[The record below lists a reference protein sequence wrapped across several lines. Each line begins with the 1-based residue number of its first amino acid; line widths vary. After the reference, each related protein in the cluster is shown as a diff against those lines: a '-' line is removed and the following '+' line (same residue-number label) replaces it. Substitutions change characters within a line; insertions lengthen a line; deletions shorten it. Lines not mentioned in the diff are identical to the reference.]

1 MILIPKIILSTSSQY
16 FFSKK
21 QATTHFIW
29 FTGILMITVDPNN
42 RSILWMVSCDR
53 IQYSSIC
60 TLYFLK
66 LFCFFTANNFSHCPS
81 KKRKNDIID
90 DKIQENTMNYN
101 YYVYYLP
108 LKKYSLLFFL
118 IMSIKRTEAK
128 MLMF

>member
-53 IQYSSIC
+53 IQYSSTC
-60 TLYFLK
+60 TLYFFK
-66 LFCFFTANNFSHCPS
+66 VVLFFYCQQFLPLPFE
-81 KKRKNDIID
+81 KRKNDIID

>member
-81 KKRKNDIID
+81 KKEKNDID

-101 YYVYYLP
+101 YSVYYLP

>member
-1 MILIPKIILSTSSQY
+1 MKCLEIFHLKISLF
-16 FFSKK
+16 FFS
-21 QATTHFIW
+21 
-29 FTGILMITVDPNN
+29 VDPNN

-81 KKRKNDIID
+81 KKRKNDID

-108 LKKYSLLFFL
+108 LKKYSLLFF
-118 IMSIKRTEAK
+118 
-128 MLMF
+128 